1 MWVAF
6 GGQGAANEHSTIG
19 EMSIDFWRVLRLQ
32 RQSEDLEKS
41 TTDLPTRLLL
51 KKTFNASLV
60 CASCRVSN
68 LYISLDG

>member
-41 TTDLPTRLLL
+41 TTDLPTRLLKRL
-51 KKTFNASLV
+51 SARLSSLPLAGYKMKV
-60 CASCRVSN
+60 E
-68 LYISLDG
+68 